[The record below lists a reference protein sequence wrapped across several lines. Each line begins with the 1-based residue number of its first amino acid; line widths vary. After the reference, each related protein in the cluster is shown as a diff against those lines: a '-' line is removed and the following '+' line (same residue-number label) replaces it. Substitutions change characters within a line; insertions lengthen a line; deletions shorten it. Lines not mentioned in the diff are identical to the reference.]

1 MVPNWLH
8 LLSIAVLVLGFV
20 CAGVIAVDELRH
32 PQHMWIMNVVWPV
45 VALFGTVL
53 TLWGYFAYGQLAT
66 KEAMMQAK
74 QEDRD
79 PPNKTETPFAVMVG
93 KGASHCGSGCTIG
106 DICAE
111 WLAFAF
117 PAVAV

>member
-20 CAGVIAVDELRH
+20 CARVIAVDELRH

-53 TLWGYFAYGQLAT
+53 TL
-66 KEAMMQAK
+66 
-74 QEDRD
+74 
-79 PPNKTETPFAVMVG
+79 
-93 KGASHCGSGCTIG
+93 
-106 DICAE
+106 
-111 WLAFAF
+111 
-117 PAVAV
+117 